1 MQSCVTCLHMKTLPD
16 KKILA
21 GFVLAAVL
29 GFAVHFSGILRP
41 IDFWHSDLQMDWL
54 RRNFPRPVA
63 NDVVIVGIDEA
74 TYAALPEPHALWH
87 PYYGRFLKAMAVA
100 RPSVLGFDVI
110 LPAKSY
116 DFVVPGNDRM
126 LLEGMAALKGKAPLV
141 LGRTLDNNNNFR
153 SIYHLFA
160 AVAGEDAFGSVS
172 MCRDEDGVVR
182 QFIQY
187 LCEEGIQ
194 SPTLAGQMA
203 ERLGSSQNWR
213 GMINFKIGDSY
224 DYIPF
229 HRVLEWEAEG
239 NVRMLEDRFRSRPVL
254 LGLVLPFEDRDRIA
268 VALAAWEPE
277 NHQVSGVLLHAQ
289 VLRSM
294 LNEGLIAPVGLW
306 VVLLCMLAASLF
318 WFGPAGWMKAAAFV
332 IVAVAVPLVALALLR
347 NNFNFPVSGIL
358 ASGAI
363 GFFGRTAHDAVVDI
377 HERFLL
383 RRAFAGYVSPQVM
396 GGILRGNIPAELGGV
411 RQHVVILISD
421 IRDFTRR
428 SESAQPEATIA
439 LLNEY
444 FSEMTAA
451 IHLRGGTV
459 DKFLGDGLLAV
470 FGSPQP
476 LPSAERAALEAA
488 QEMMLRLRRLNG
500 HLESRGEAPLRIGI
514 GIHAGDVVAGH
525 VGSKSRHEYTLI
537 GDTVNAASRLEAAT
551 KSLGFPVI
559 CSEPVANAVGF
570 SGGLVDLGMQEIR
583 GRSPMRL
590 FGWNPPVTA

>member
-1 MQSCVTCLHMKTLPD
+1 MKSLPD
-16 KKILA
+16 NRILA

-29 GFAVHFSGILRP
+29 GFALHFSGVLRP
-41 IDFWHSDLQMDWL
+41 LDLRLSDLQMDWL

-100 RPSVLGFDVI
+100 RPSVLGFDII

-116 DFVVPGNDRM
+116 DFVVPDNDRK
-126 LLEGMAALKGKAPLV
+126 LLEGIAALKGKAPLV

-153 SIYHLFA
+153 SVYHLFV

-172 MCRDEDGVVR
+172 MCKDEDGVVR
-182 QFIQY
+182 QFVQY
-187 LCEEGIQ
+187 LCEEGVQ
-194 SPTLAGQMA
+194 SPTLAGLMA
-203 ERLGSSQNWR
+203 ERLGSSQDWR
-213 GMINFKIGDSY
+213 GMINFKIGDPF
-224 DYIPF
+224 DYIPL
-229 HRVLEWEAEG
+229 HRVLEWEAAG
-239 NVRMLEDRFRSRPVL
+239 NIRMLEDRFRARPVL
-254 LGLVLPFEDRDRIA
+254 LGLVMPFEDRDRIP
-268 VALAAWEPE
+268 VPLAAWEPE

-294 LNEGLIAPVGLW
+294 LNEGLIAPVAKW
-306 VVLLCMLAASLF
+306 IVLLCVLIASLF
-318 WFGPAGWMKAAAFV
+318 WFGPRGWAKAVAFV
-332 IVAVAVPLVALALLR
+332 IFAAAVPLAALLLLR
-347 NNFNFPVSGIL
+347 NNLQFPVSGIL

-363 GFFGRTAHDAVVDI
+363 GFFGRIAQDAVVDI
-377 HERFLL
+377 HERVLL
-383 RRAFAGYVSPQVM
+383 RRAFAGYVSPEVM
-396 GGILRGNIPAELGGV
+396 GGILRGKISPELGGV

-439 LLNEY
+439 LLNAY

-488 QEMMLRLRRLNG
+488 QEMMLRLKRLNRK
-500 HLESRGEAPLRIGI
+500 LEARGEAPLRIGV

-559 CSEPVANAVGF
+559 CSEPVADAVGF

-590 FGWNPPVTA
+590 FGWNPPITA